1 MDFFGPI
8 SDDDDD
14 VDDGKNIKINIE
26 IESRIIND
34 LVISHHV
41 Q

>member
-1 MDFFGPI
+1 MVFFRPI

-14 VDDGKNIKINIE
+14 DDDGKKIKINIE
-26 IESRIIND
+26 IVIRIIND
-34 LVISHHV
+34 LVIGHHV